1 MSGGRASIPSR
12 DHPHL
17 VQRMATR
24 SYTSGVVPEDL
35 NADALSMVAHVER
48 PGPMHGNTAVAS
60 LKKDIAQ
67 RAMESARL
75 RVASEGAERAAR
87 DICARAESPERMQ
100 LAVDYPA
107 MPSMPQLAAANT
119 TGTRCSQPSGTPS
132 ANGENESSNAK
143 QRTRLPQREPLVCGS
158 GEKPH

>member
-17 VQRMATR
+17 AQRMATR

-48 PGPMHGNTAVAS
+48 PGPTHDNTAVAS

-75 RVASEGAERAAR
+75 RVASESAERATR
-87 DICARAESPERMQ
+87 DNCARAESSEGMQ
-100 LAVDYPA
+100 LAADYPA
-107 MPSMPQLAAANT
+107 MPSMPHMAAAT
-119 TGTRCSQPSGTPS
+119 RTAFMVAWTAKSPVTGSNFPSCATRFASSGCAS
-132 ANGENESSNAK
+132 
-143 QRTRLPQREPLVCGS
+143 
-158 GEKPH
+158 